1 MHGHNMNYIIREI
14 RENELKLLEDFL
26 YECIFLNGHD
36 IVLPREVIYNP
47 DIYLYIKDFGKL
59 PDDLCLVAECD
70 GKVCGA
76 VWTRII
82 PAYGHVDN
90 DTPEF
95 AISLYKEY
103 RGKGIGT
110 ALMKAMLDKLREHGY
125 KQTSL
130 SVQKANY
137 AYRMYRDVG
146 FVIAEKQEE
155 DYIMICRL

>member
-1 MHGHNMNYIIREI
+1 MDYIIREI
-14 RENELKLLEDFL
+14 RDSELNLLEDFL
-26 YECIFLNGHD
+26 YECIFLDGQD
-36 IVLPREVIYNP
+36 IVLPREIIYNP
-47 DIYLYIKDFGKL
+47 NIYIYIKDFGTL
-59 PDDLCLVAECD
+59 PDDMCLVAECD

-95 AISLYKEY
+95 AVSLYKEY
-103 RGKGIGT
+103 RDNGIGT
-110 ALMKAMLDKLREHGY
+110 ALMRAMLDKLRDYGY

-137 AYRMYRDVG
+137 AYKMYRDIG
-146 FVIAEKQEE
+146 FEIVEEQDE